1 MEYSIEHIV
10 NNINSEQDGQLPFGM
25 AVAASMAFVTL
36 NPFRRWKS
44 AYTGFCK
51 AILDKVLCNLGF
63 MLAYLMGKLQDIVQT
78 NDFVMAEWWTKYKR
92 PVKVYRPLVC
102 ITKDAYLCINDR
114 F

>member
-25 AVAASMAFVTL
+25 TVAASMAFATL

-44 AYTGFCK
+44 AYTDFCK
-51 AILDKVLCNLGF
+51 AILNKVLYNLDF
-63 MLAYLMGKLQDIVQT
+63 LLAYRMGKIQDIVQT
-78 NDFVMAEWWTKYKR
+78 NDFVMAVWWAKYKR
-92 PVKVYRPLVC
+92 PVKVYRPLVY
-102 ITKDAYLCINDR
+102 ITKDAYLCINVR